1 MAITAA
7 TAPTTLIRD
16 FMSLIDDQIIG
27 FASSGAASAAHA
39 LTPVI
44 ISLLVATTIAWL
56 ILVAFGQIEGTLWDG
71 LRRFTRIVIVTTVAL
86 NAAHYNLFI
95 VQLAFAIPDQVAGLF
110 ITGSSTTSLLDT
122 ALWHGD
128 TLAVAYKDQ
137 GSGLS
142 VLPWFLMAVGIWII
156 TVIMVVIG
164 AALLALTHFFL
175 GLVIALGPF
184 FICTLYWK
192 GPRDFFT
199 LWLKQVVTLFL
210 TYVLAVMAIS
220 LTLRMWEPTL
230 TAASGTVSN
239 GMTSLVPVFVIGGI
253 GILAMRQV
261 NMIAR
266 GLGGGWHLDL
276 MHALSAVGGF
286 AWGATKATGRSID
299 RSTERR
305 LERREERIR
314 ERNERN
320 PPDPVSDYHHHH
332 RHHGP
337 NHGDPI
343 DFTTDLDRPDEP
355 PPRDDRPDFPNE
367 HNYN

>member
-175 GLVIALGPF
+175 GLVIALG
-184 FICTLYWK
+184 
-192 GPRDFFT
+192 
-199 LWLKQVVTLFL
+199 Q
-210 TYVLAVMAIS
+210 
-220 LTLRMWEPTL
+220 
-230 TAASGTVSN
+230 
-239 GMTSLVPVFVIGGI
+239 IGR
-253 GILAMRQV
+253 AHV
-261 NMIAR
+261 
-266 GLGGGWHLDL
+266 
-276 MHALSAVGGF
+276 
-286 AWGATKATGRSID
+286 
-299 RSTERR
+299 
-305 LERREERIR
+305 
-314 ERNERN
+314 
-320 PPDPVSDYHHHH
+320 
-332 RHHGP
+332 
-337 NHGDPI
+337 
-343 DFTTDLDRPDEP
+343 
-355 PPRDDRPDFPNE
+355 
-367 HNYN
+367 